1 MGLLLDKNGIP
12 LTYKLFP
19 GNTNDVSYL
28 VSFIDEAKK
37 EFKFRRSI
45 IVANAGILSGENIK
59 SIMLSGNGYIFKQSI
74 NRMNASLKKTFDFN
88 IKPDIEKLKNE
99 HPDNDL
105 FYKGITI
112 NNTKEFLDSNG
123 KKKRFNV
130 EE

>member
-1 MGLLLDKNGIP
+1 
-12 LTYKLFP
+12 
-19 GNTNDVSYL
+19 
-28 VSFIDEAKK
+28 
-37 EFKFRRSI
+37 
-45 IVANAGILSGENIK
+45 
-59 SIMLSGNGYIFKQSI
+59 MLSGNGYIFKQSI

-88 IKPDIEKLKNE
+88 IKPDIENLKNE

-130 EE
+130 